1 MYSFIT
7 LEHYFNLLFFHHF
20 KNYLWKVVLFW
31 ISSFITTFW
40 VFFDGFWKIYCKTI
54 FEYFLWFLLSFTIL
68 KAFAPNMVVVTK
80 IQESFLKTC
89 IVVSWENCVLNLK
102 TCGSNQKILLTFGD
116 HAMNQNY
123 CKHQHLQSM
132 VWIKFV

>member
-1 MYSFIT
+1 
-7 LEHYFNLLFFHHF
+7 
-20 KNYLWKVVLFW
+20 
-31 ISSFITTFW
+31 
-40 VFFDGFWKIYCKTI
+40 
-54 FEYFLWFLLSFTIL
+54 L

-102 TCGSNQKILLTFGD
+102 TSGSNQKILLTFGD